1 LTGNDKEY
9 YENWKEHFDL
19 SSISEK
25 NLKNLE
31 ETFLKSRVEKVK
43 LWESAVGL
51 MDGFS
56 QTTAIEANVLLDNL
70 GLFEFKM

>member
-1 LTGNDKEY
+1 MEY
-9 YENWKEHFDL
+9 F
-19 SSISEK
+19 
-25 NLKNLE
+25 
-31 ETFLKSRVEKVK
+31 EKVK
-43 LWESAVGL
+43 LWESASGL